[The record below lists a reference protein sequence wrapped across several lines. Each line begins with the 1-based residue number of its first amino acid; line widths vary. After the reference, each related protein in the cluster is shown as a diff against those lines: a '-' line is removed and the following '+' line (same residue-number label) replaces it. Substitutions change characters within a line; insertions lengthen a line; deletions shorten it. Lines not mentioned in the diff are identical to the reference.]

1 MMVTFVSQCEKKAHN
16 RTRRVLDSFANRIGD
31 NTWQTVITNEGL
43 NAVKKLLR
51 KTASKNTAV
60 ACHWIRSRSRSQF
73 LWVVGNKQK
82 FSNIGV
88 VAVNTTKRKLVNSHV
103 ENDWTYL
110 PLIKALVAIAAL
122 LHDWGK
128 ASELF
133 QEKLNPKNKMGFKGD
148 PIRHEWISCLL
159 LNALVQTHQEN
170 TDNLHDGAWLG
181 ALVNGNI
188 DEALIKAIASQQQ
201 INPLANLPPI
211 AKLVA
216 WLIVSHHRLPLNS
229 AIKNNIRAESWP
241 KIDDVLRQI
250 TQQWGYENKY
260 DEVEYKQ
267 RVVRCFNFPNGLLSA
282 SQPWLKQIK
291 KWSQRLLACEKQALQ
306 SLSDGSY
313 RSILSYSRLCLMLG
327 DHYYSSQ
334 GADKKWQDN
343 IGLFA
348 NTDFKSK
355 ALKQKLD
362 EHLVGVA
369 KHGLN
374 TVHLLPSF
382 EREPPV
388 AQDIAALKKLS
399 PKDFRWQDKA
409 VDGIKA
415 WRTDNNQKQGFFAVN
430 MASTGCGKTF
440 ANVKVMQALS
450 DDGNSLRFVL
460 ALGLRT
466 LTLQTGDEYRDRVG
480 LDEAELAVLIG
491 SRAVMEL
498 HQQAKLDE
506 DEASFEQS
514 GSESQESLLEEEVDY
529 DCAIPEAGMATVL
542 REERDRKFLY
552 APVLACTIDHLMAAT
567 DTKRGGRYILP
578 ILRLMSSDIVID
590 EIDDFS
596 GKDLVAIGRLIH
608 LAGMLGRK
616 VMISSATIPPDL
628 AEGYF
633 KAYRDGWQI
642 YCKTRSASTVIGCGW
657 IDEFNTKVVSN
668 NGLQDKDA
676 ILAYRKQHAVFIDD
690 RVAKLLKQSVKRKA
704 DVTSCES
711 IFSDFAH
718 NHNDEGVIADKQHA
732 YFKCI
737 SDSAVAKHRNH
748 HSVDAQSKLAVSFG
762 VVRMANISPCIA
774 LTQYL
779 LVADIPTDTQIR
791 IMPYHSQQVL
801 LMRHK
806 QEQHLDQVLKRKE
819 GDGEQAKAFSNPII
833 RQHLDH
839 IRRHE
844 ALVKNVLF
852 ILVATPVEEVGRDH
866 DFDWA
871 VIEPSSYRSIIQLAG
886 RVHRHRK
893 TAVQEP
899 NVSLLQYNWKG
910 IRDKHR
916 EDAKVFNRPGFE
928 ETVQLESHDLND
940 LLDTETLLQRLDAI
954 PRIRKPQE
962 LQHTKQL
969 ADLEHYVIHRLLATY
984 RTECTGP
991 AELQGYLREAWFL
1004 TAYPQD
1010 LVPFREGRPS
1020 LKIFLTF
1027 DEDEKKCTFCEKNEK
1042 GFPVPRELPLKIS
1055 RTTLDTEAA
1064 RRLWLVRDFDT
1075 EIEALAEQQET
1086 SLRKVSLRY
1095 GELGFPH
1102 NENEKY
1108 EYNDQFGLVK
1118 V

>member
-1 MMVTFVSQCEKKAHN
+1 MMVTFVSQCEKKALN

-170 TDNLHDGAWLG
+170 TDNLNDSAWLG
-181 ALVNGNI
+181 TLVNGNI

-201 INPLANLPPI
+201 SNPLANLPPI

-216 WLIVSHHRLPLNS
+216 WLIVSHHRLPLNN
-229 AIKNNIRAESWP
+229 AIDMRAESLP
-241 KIDDVLRQI
+241 KIDNVLHQI

-355 ALKQKLD
+355 TLKQKLD

-498 HQQAKLDE
+498 HQQANLMKMKRVLNKAVRSHKNLCLKKKLIMI
-506 DEASFEQS
+506 AQFQK
-514 GSESQESLLEEEVDY
+514 QVWQPY
-529 DCAIPEAGMATVL
+529 CA
-542 REERDRKFLY
+542 
-552 APVLACTIDHLMAAT
+552 
-567 DTKRGGRYILP
+567 KR
-578 ILRLMSSDIVID
+578 
-590 EIDDFS
+590 
-596 GKDLVAIGRLIH
+596 
-608 LAGMLGRK
+608 
-616 VMISSATIPPDL
+616 
-628 AEGYF
+628 
-633 KAYRDGWQI
+633 
-642 YCKTRSASTVIGCGW
+642 
-657 IDEFNTKVVSN
+657 
-668 NGLQDKDA
+668 
-676 ILAYRKQHAVFIDD
+676 
-690 RVAKLLKQSVKRKA
+690 
-704 DVTSCES
+704 
-711 IFSDFAH
+711 
-718 NHNDEGVIADKQHA
+718 
-732 YFKCI
+732 
-737 SDSAVAKHRNH
+737 
-748 HSVDAQSKLAVSFG
+748 
-762 VVRMANISPCIA
+762 
-774 LTQYL
+774 
-779 LVADIPTDTQIR
+779 
-791 IMPYHSQQVL
+791 
-801 LMRHK
+801 
-806 QEQHLDQVLKRKE
+806 
-819 GDGEQAKAFSNPII
+819 
-833 RQHLDH
+833 
-839 IRRHE
+839 
-844 ALVKNVLF
+844 
-852 ILVATPVEEVGRDH
+852 
-866 DFDWA
+866 
-871 VIEPSSYRSIIQLAG
+871 
-886 RVHRHRK
+886 
-893 TAVQEP
+893 
-899 NVSLLQYNWKG
+899 
-910 IRDKHR
+910 
-916 EDAKVFNRPGFE
+916 
-928 ETVQLESHDLND
+928 
-940 LLDTETLLQRLDAI
+940 
-954 PRIRKPQE
+954 
-962 LQHTKQL
+962 
-969 ADLEHYVIHRLLATY
+969 
-984 RTECTGP
+984 
-991 AELQGYLREAWFL
+991 
-1004 TAYPQD
+1004 
-1010 LVPFREGRPS
+1010 
-1020 LKIFLTF
+1020 
-1027 DEDEKKCTFCEKNEK
+1027 
-1042 GFPVPRELPLKIS
+1042 
-1055 RTTLDTEAA
+1055 
-1064 RRLWLVRDFDT
+1064 
-1075 EIEALAEQQET
+1075 EIENFFM
-1086 SLRKVSLRY
+1086 RRC
-1095 GELGFPH
+1095 
-1102 NENEKY
+1102 
-1108 EYNDQFGLVK
+1108 
-1118 V
+1118 